1 VFEGNHI
8 AQTVV
13 FPLGC
18 NGGAENHRTDF
29 EREETTTMTDP
40 KIPVTEDELHAYV
53 DNELPAERRG
63 DVEAWLATHPA
74 CNERVRS
81 WREMAELLH
90 ARYDQVADEAVP
102 KRLEI
107 ERLVS
112 RPRKWMYGAIAA
124 TLLAFIGGGGAGW
137 LVRGVTS
144 SPSAFQNLTVDALDA
159 HRLYVVE
166 VRHPVEVPGSER
178 AHLQTWLSKR
188 CGWEVRA
195 PELDAT
201 GLKLVGG
208 RLLPGPAGP
217 ASFLMYESA
226 SGERYTLYTSRA
238 KTGTAQ
244 MRYTAAENSGAM
256 YWSEDD
262 VGYVLSGPSDKDR
275 LNQVARMVY
284 DQTEKNGG

>member
-1 VFEGNHI
+1 MPHRGDGLYFLFHEATGKRR
-8 AQTVV
+8 
-13 FPLGC
+13 P
-18 NGGAENHRTDF
+18 ENFYRK
-29 EREETTTMTDP
+29 ETTTMTDP

-63 DVEAWLATHPA
+63 DVEAWLAGHPDDA
-74 CNERVRS
+74 VRVQS
-81 WREMAELLH
+81 WRAMADALH
-90 ARYDQVADEAVP
+90 ARYDSVADEAVP

-107 ERLVS
+107 ERLV
-112 RPRKWMYGAIAA
+112 RQPRQIGDGADAPAPVGVIA
-124 TLLAFIGGGGAGW
+124 GGGGGW
-137 LVRGVTS
+137 LAHGAAA
-144 SPSAFQNLTVDALDA
+144 SPSTFQALTVDALDA

-178 AHLQTWLSKR
+178 AHLQTWLTKR
-188 CGWEVRA
+188 CGWDA
-195 PELDAT
+195 HAQELGAT

-208 RLLPGPAGP
+208 RLLPGPSGP

-226 SGERYTLYTSRA
+226 SGERYTLYASRA

-256 YWSEDD
+256 YWSEDG
-262 VGYVLSGPSDKDR
+262 VGYVLSGPVDKDR
-275 LNQVARMVY
+275 LNQVARLVY